1 MGLSGMFGRFSNAAR
16 TVLPGIDPK
25 KKPVT
30 PATLT
35 APAPT
40 KPAADLVSMPASVRE
55 SGANNAAA
63 ALAAGAKA
71 RKKGAG
77 AFQPS
82 IAKPTGT
89 ILTSTATPKTLLGY

>member
-25 KKPVT
+25 KKPVA
-30 PATLT
+30 PSTLT
-35 APAPT
+35 APPP
-40 KPAADLVSMPASVRE
+40 KPAANLVSMPASVRE
-55 SGANNAAA
+55 SGATSAAA
-63 ALAAGAKA
+63 AIAASAKA
-71 RKKGAG
+71 RKKGA
-77 AFQPS
+77 AASTSS